1 VANRSTS
8 AWFTADTGGG
18 SQTFAIAGMTATPQG
33 ARFYAVSA
41 TALDTVTNNPSQRSS
56 GYTNGTSEFSKT
68 ALRHDVFDTVRAH
81 QQACDDAV
89 IVWLNNGANP
99 PTTQTKASFSSFGA
113 GSVTVSWSS
122 APSAAFRILVVLDE
136 SDDDIACGTM
146 DVVGDPATATVN
158 HDILAA
164 NRIAYTELLQG
175 ISGASPWNTV
185 EFNVESSTGIVTA
198 ETSTI
203 TQHCWSQSLQTS
215 GGGSWAQ
222 LYEGEAVAERAPT
235 ANSTYS
241 RIACTAFAVSTG
253 DGNNDGTFTLTAEN
267 DIPFATINRIG
278 YYLIGNGSLAV
289 DLNLADT
296 PTSTGT
302 DWVHS
307 DPGYEPDYVELIT
320 TRTPDS
326 AAQVDDDS
334 NTTGRAIVTADGVQ
348 SWSMSDLDSAPG
360 TGAALASAT
369 SLQVLNGQTVLVD
382 AVPALDANGFTASQP
397 HTAMPAAVTRHIVL
411 SREMDADVTVSPG
424 DATIASTIGDL
435 STAAFEASEPAA
447 AGEVTIG
454 GTFPDLT
461 ITGDATQSAPAVA
474 TISSTIGNLV
484 TVAFDAEQDAGDVVI
499 ASTIGDL
506 STAAFEAEEPAPS
519 EGDVIIASTIGDLS
533 TAAFEAQA
541 LPAGAVTIAST
552 IGDLVTAAF
561 EADARLSDGNGSRVE
576 AIAVAVYEVKAE
588 VDLV

>member
-18 SQTFAIAGMTATPQG
+18 SQTFTIAGMTATPQG

-68 ALRHDVFDTVRAH
+68 ALRHDVFGAIRAH

-267 DIPFATINRIG
+267 NIQFATINRIG

-307 DPGYEPDYVELIT
+307 DPGFEPDYVELIT

-411 SREMDADVTVSPG
+411 SREMDADVPVSPG
-424 DATIASTIGDL
+424 DATIGSTVPNL
-435 STAAFEASEPAA
+435 STLTLAASEVAE
-447 AGEVTIG
+447 GVVTIAN
-454 GTFPDLT
+454 TVPDLT
-461 ITGDATQSAPAVA
+461 VSGEATQASPALAVIGSTVPNLSTVALDAVREDPGQGAVVIGSTVPNLSTVALDAIRQEPDTGAA
-474 TISSTIGNLV
+474 TIGSTVPN
-484 TVAFDAEQDAGDVVI
+484 
-499 ASTIGDL
+499 L
-506 STAAFEAEEPAPS
+506 STSALNATLVVV
-519 EGDVIIASTIGDLS
+519 GDGT
-533 TAAFEAQA
+533 
-541 LPAGAVTIAST
+541 
-552 IGDLVTAAF
+552 
-561 EADARLSDGNGSRVE
+561 GSHVE
-576 AIAVAVYEVKAE
+576 AVAVAAYTVNA
-588 VDLV
+588 VAHLV